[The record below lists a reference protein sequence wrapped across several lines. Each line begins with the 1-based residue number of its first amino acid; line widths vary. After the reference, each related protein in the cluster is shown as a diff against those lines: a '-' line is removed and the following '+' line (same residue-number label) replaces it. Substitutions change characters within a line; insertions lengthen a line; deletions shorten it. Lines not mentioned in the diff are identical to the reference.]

1 MDDST
6 FDPRSWGKPVPA
18 KSADGTRNPVT
29 APEGEGVESALPEAW
44 RGIGTSFVPGNA
56 AASAGEAGPTVPS
69 GHESARASRR
79 QALAMGGSL
88 VILVGGG
95 IAAWFTRSPATIA
108 AATGG
113 KAASPAA
120 AAMVERSLKLGSTGE
135 IASALTAFGVLAP
148 EAAAVSG
155 AVTGA
160 LSAPGEVRLRAE
172 LLPQGSGFAVQRL
185 QASYADGSGAV
196 VTRDAGGNFSA
207 AAIAADLSKQI
218 KILRGELDSESF
230 YSSAVSTGLVDA
242 LIPEFI
248 NAFAYDFNL
257 ASEIAPGDTFEVAF
271 EQSVNGDGDAVGQ
284 PQLLYALLTTAAK
297 SLALYRFRN
306 SAGEVGWFD
315 GNGATTKRGLMRT
328 PVDGAR
334 ITSKFGMRFHPV
346 LHYNKLH
353 GGTDFAA
360 PIGTPIYAA
369 ADGVVEWAAMKGA
382 NGNLT
387 IVKHDNGWATY
398 YLHQNRF
405 MPGIAAGVRVT
416 QGEHIG
422 DIGTTGRSTGP
433 HLHYEVH
440 IDGERVDP
448 LEIKTDDGA
457 RKKIEGVELAAFLRE
472 RDRID
477 VARTK
482 QSV

>member
-18 KSADGTRNPVT
+18 KPDDGRAN
-29 APEGEGVESALPEAW
+29 ASEGGALPEAW
-44 RGIGTSFVPGNA
+44 RGIGTSFVPGQAPEA
-56 AASAGEAGPTVPS
+56 AAATAEQINAQ
-69 GHESARASRR
+69 ASRR
-79 QALAMGGSL
+79 QALALGGSL
-88 VILVGGG
+88 VILAGGAF
-95 IAAWFTRSPATIA
+95 AARLTRV
-108 AATGG
+108 
-113 KAASPAA
+113 PAA
-120 AAMVERSLKLGSTGE
+120 VSGVGASSGKTATPAAVVERSLKLGSTGE
-135 IASALTAFGVLAP
+135 IASALTAFGVPAP
-148 EAAAVSG
+148 EAAAVSA

-172 LLPQGSGFAVQRL
+172 LLPQGKGFAVQRL
-185 QASYADGSGAV
+185 QTSYADGSGAV
-196 VTRDAGGNFSA
+196 VTRDAAGTFST

-218 KILRGELDSESF
+218 KVLRGELDSESF

-257 ASEIAPGDTFEVAF
+257 ASEVAPGDTFEVAF
-271 EQSVNGDGDAVGQ
+271 EQSVNADGDAVGQ

-306 SAGEVGWFD
+306 GAGEVGWFD

-346 LHYNKLH
+346 LHYNKMH

-360 PIGTPIYAA
+360 PTGTPIFAA

-387 IVKHDNGWATY
+387 IIKHDNGWQTY

-440 IDGERVDP
+440 IDGEKVDP
-448 LEIKTDDGA
+448 LGIKTDDGA
-457 RKKIEGVELAAFLRE
+457 RKKIEGAELAAFMRE

-482 QSV
+482 QAV